1 MTEPSAAHD
10 PEVVRVGRLFADLML
25 TLAEDGVGGAE
36 AVTLTAPLSAALQT
50 LDLTAEPVRPP
61 RLCPEGTVA
70 GLTMVC
76 GLLADQLVA
85 ERRARGQ
92 ASCLATVWS
101 ELLADLQSR
110 SSCDSTG

>member
-1 MTEPSAAHD
+1 MTEPSTAHD

-36 AVTLTAPLSAALQT
+36 AVTLTAPLSAALQAI
-50 LDLTAEPVRPP
+50 DLTSEPVKAP
-61 RLCPEGTVA
+61 RLCPESTVA

-76 GLLADQLVA
+76 GLLAEQLVA

-101 ELLADLQSR
+101 EVLADLEAR
-110 SSCDSTG
+110 PGCHSTG

>member
-10 PEVVRVGRLFADLML
+10 PEAVRVGRLFADLML
-25 TLAEDGVGGAE
+25 TLAEDGVRGAE

-50 LDLTAEPVRPP
+50 IDLTAEPVQPP
-61 RLCPEGTVA
+61 RLCPESTVA

-85 ERRARGQ
+85 ERRAPWAGQ
-92 ASCLATVWS
+92 LPGDGLERAAR
-101 ELLADLQSR
+101 DLQSPAG
-110 SSCDSTG
+110 CDSTG